1 MTEFQR
7 ILVANRG
14 EIARRIF
21 RTCRDL
27 GIDTVAVFSDADADM
42 PFVAEADTAVRIGPA
57 ASAESYLVIDKIID
71 AAKRS
76 GADAIHPGYGFLSE
90 NAEFAEACAKAGI
103 KFIGPT
109 AYAIRAMGLKRE
121 SKAMVAA
128 AGVPVVPG
136 YADSQDDADLIAA
149 APGVGFPLLV
159 KASAGGGGKGMR
171 VVQNAEELPE
181 ALAGARREAAAA
193 FADDTVILERYV
205 QRPRHVE
212 IQVLGDNHGNVVHL
226 FERECTIQRRHQ
238 KVIEESP
245 SPALNDEL
253 RQRMGD
259 AAVAAAK
266 AVDYNNAGT
275 VEFILGEDM
284 EFFFLEMN
292 TRLQVEHPVTECVT
306 GVDLVA
312 EQIWVAQGQPLRFK
326 QEDLTQNGAALECRI
341 YAEDPAN
348 NFFPATGTLHT
359 WKRPDYPWLRIDA
372 GVESGDEVSVHY
384 DPMIAK
390 VITSGVD
397 SSEARR
403 RMLRAL
409 REMSFAGITTNRAFL
424 VNVLQQDRFAD
435 GDYDTHFIAEH
446 ADALRVEMS
455 DETILRFAAAAA
467 LAAHGERERQ
477 RTLLP
482 GVRPGYRNVFNHMH
496 TTKYSLGDRD
506 IEIGYRA
513 QRSGG
518 FDVQTTWT
526 NREGAQHTD
535 LETASVVSRS
545 RDELVIELAGVRERY
560 FVVRNAGR
568 VTVHTLQSEVVFTE
582 HPRFPEPGLE
592 EVEGGCL
599 APMPGKIIAV
609 AVSVG
614 DTVTA
619 GQTLVVLEAMKMEHS
634 LTAPEDGVIAEVRV
648 CVGEQVDADE
658 VLVVLGDE

>member
-1 MTEFQR
+1 MSEFQR

-21 RTCRDL
+21 RTCREL

-42 PFVAEADTAVRIGPA
+42 PFVAEADVAVRIGPP

-71 AAKRS
+71 AAKRTS
-76 GADAIHPGYGFLSE
+76 ADAIHPGYGFLSE
-90 NAEFAEACAKAGI
+90 NAEFAEACAAAGI
-103 KFIGPT
+103 RFIGPT
-109 AYAIRAMGLKRE
+109 AKAIRAMGLKRE

-136 YADSQDDADLIAA
+136 FAGSQDDAALIAA
-149 APGVGFPLLV
+149 GADVGFPLLV

-171 VVQNAEELPE
+171 VVHSADELPA

-266 AVDYNNAGT
+266 AIEYNNAGT

-326 QEDLTQNGAALECRI
+326 QEDLSQNGAALECRI

-348 NFFPATGTLHT
+348 NFLPATGTLHT
-359 WKRPDYPWLRIDA
+359 WRCPDYPWLRIDA
-372 GVESGDEVSVHY
+372 GVESGDEISVHY

-390 VITSGVD
+390 IITCGVD
-397 SSEARR
+397 STEARR

-424 VNVLQQDRFAD
+424 VEVLQHDRFAD

-446 ADALRVEMS
+446 EEALRVNVS
-455 DETILRFAAAAA
+455 NADVLSAATAAA
-467 LAAHGERERQ
+467 LAAHCEREVSRD
-477 RTLLP
+477 LLP
-482 GVRPGYRNVFNHMH
+482 GVRPGFRNVFNHMH
-496 TTKYSLGDRD
+496 TTTYSLGDRD
-506 IEIGYRA
+506 VEVGYRV
-513 QRSGG
+513 QRDGAFS
-518 FDVQTTWT
+518 VQTTWT
-526 NREGAQHTD
+526 DIEGAEQVSKT
-535 LETASVVSRS
+535 EASIVGLGG
-545 RDELVIELAGVRERY
+545 EEIIIEHDGLRERY
-560 FVVRNAGR
+560 FVCRHNSR
-568 VTVHTLQSEVVFTE
+568 VTVHTLRFEVTFTE
-582 HPRFPEPGLE
+582 NPRFPEPGLE
-592 EVEGGCL
+592 AVEGGCL

-609 AVSVG
+609 SVAVG
-614 DTVTA
+614 DEVSA

-634 LTAPEDGVIAEVRV
+634 LTAPEDGVVAEVRIAE
-648 CVGEQVDADE
+648 GDQVEADE
-658 VLVVLGDE
+658 VLIVLGE

>member
-1 MTEFQR
+1 MTDFHR

-27 GIDTVAVFSDADADM
+27 GIDTVAVFSDADANM

-57 ASAESYLVIDKIID
+57 PSAESYLVIDKIID
-71 AAKRS
+71 AAKQN

-109 AYAIRAMGLKRE
+109 AHAIRAMGLKRE
-121 SKAMVAA
+121 AKAMVAE

-136 YADSQDDADLIAA
+136 YAGSQDDDALIAA

-171 VVQNAEELPE
+171 VVQTADDLPE

-193 FADDTVILERYV
+193 FGNDTVILERYV
-205 QRPRHVE
+205 QRPRHIE
-212 IQVLGDNHGNVVHL
+212 IQVLGDSHGNVVHL

-245 SPALNDEL
+245 SPALNDDL

-266 AVDYNNAGT
+266 AIDYNNAGT
-275 VEFILGEDM
+275 VEFILGQDM

-312 EQIWVAQGQPLRFK
+312 EQIRVAQGHRLRFK
-326 QEDLTQNGAALECRI
+326 QEDLVQSGAALECRI

-348 NFFPATGTLHT
+348 NFLPATGTLET
-359 WKRPDYPWLRIDA
+359 WKCPTYPWLRIDA
-372 GVESGDEVSVHY
+372 GVESGDEISVHY

-390 VITSGVD
+390 IITSGAD

-403 RMLRAL
+403 RMSRAL

-424 VNVLQQDRFAD
+424 VKVLEHDQFCD

-446 ADALRVEMS
+446 EDELRVS
-455 DETILRFAAAAA
+455 VSNETVLHFAAAAS
-467 LAAHGERERQ
+467 LAAHGARESGRS
-477 RTLLP
+477 LLP

-496 TTKYSLGDRD
+496 TTKFSVGERD
-506 IEIGYRA
+506 VEIGYRV
-513 QRSGG
+513 RRNGS
-518 FDVQTTWT
+518 FDLQTTWIDQD
-526 NREGAQHTD
+526 NAEQTD
-535 LETASVVSRS
+535 LGRAIVASHEGN
-545 RDELVIELAGVRERY
+545 ELVIERDGVRERY
-560 FVVRNAGR
+560 FVLHHGNR
-568 VTVHTLQSEVVFTE
+568 VTVHTLASEITFTVN
-582 HPRFPEPGLE
+582 PRFPEPGAE

-609 AVSVG
+609 PVAVG
-614 DTVTA
+614 DSVSA
-619 GQTLVVLEAMKMEHS
+619 GQTLVVLEAMKMEHP
-634 LTAPEDGVIAEVRV
+634 LTAPDDGVVAEVRV
-648 CVGEQVDADE
+648 DVGDQVDTDA
-658 VLVVLGDE
+658 VLIVLEE